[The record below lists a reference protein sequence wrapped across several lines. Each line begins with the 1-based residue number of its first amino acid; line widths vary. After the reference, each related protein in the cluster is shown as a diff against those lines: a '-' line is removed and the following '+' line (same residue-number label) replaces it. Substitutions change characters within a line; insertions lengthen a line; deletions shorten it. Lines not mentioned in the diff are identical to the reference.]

1 MWKTHRPPAD
11 IQELPVQ
18 DCKQPRLNLA
28 AILQLVT
35 CGRPD
40 IECLLGKIARVGLRA
55 CQAESESVKR
65 FVVPG
70 HDLFKI
76 MRNHKADP
84 IVLIR
89 TLSSSRESIG
99 VQWD

>member
-1 MWKTHRPPAD
+1 MILRYVAQLEMWKTRRPPAN

-18 DCKQPRLNLA
+18 DCKQPRLDLA
-28 AILQLVT
+28 AIPQLVAF
-35 CGRPD
+35 GRPD

-65 FVVPG
+65 FIILG

-76 MRNHKADP
+76 IRGHMAIPMIRADAP
-84 IVLIR
+84 
-89 TLSSSRESIG
+89 G
-99 VQWD
+99 A

>member
-18 DCKQPRLNLA
+18 DCKQPRLHLA
-28 AILQLVT
+28 PVPQLVAL
-35 CGRPD
+35 GRPN
-40 IECLLGKIARVGLRA
+40 IECLLGEIPRVGLRA

-65 FVVPG
+65 FIMLG

-76 MRNHKADP
+76 ICRHKAVP
-84 IVLIR
+84 IALIT
-89 TLSSSRESIG
+89 TLSSSQESSG
-99 VQWD
+99 VQ